1 MSENN
6 SNIQRNLWENPW
18 GYIESFFIGFGLML
32 TGFLIEAFVTTNGNI
47 FTIKYPYNVIAL
59 AGYIIVLFICYK
71 WFTSSQVIRWLTKV
85 PASISSI
92 VLITI
97 LVMIMGT
104 VPQVPSTNNFINKFG
119 LNHIT
124 TNWAFLL
131 ILFQF
136 LTCLGLVSIKRIL
149 QFKWDNFG
157 FVLNHVGLFLAL
169 TAGVLGSGDLQRL
182 SINVYE
188 GKPSWIATDA
198 ERNEVELPFAFYL
211 KDFLIEEYNPKLA
224 LVDNSTGSIS
234 HNDGKNLYLV
244 EKGETY
250 YFNNF
255 EVTIENYLP
264 NAIRFGMRYE
274 PVNEQGSPPAAYISV
289 KNIEND
295 SIQKAWISSG
305 SFRYPYESLKI
316 SEAYSMVMTIPEA
329 KKFSSDIDI
338 LTKDGERI
346 STILEVNKA
355 FKYKGWKIYQLS
367 YDDKMGKWS
376 NLSVLELVKDPWLP
390 LIYLGIFMMI
400 AGAIY
405 MFWVGNKITKNENE

>member
-6 SNIQRNLWENPW
+6 IKIQRNLWENPW
-18 GYIESFFIGFGLML
+18 GYIESFFIGIGLII
-32 TGFLIEAFVTTNGNI
+32 TGLFLEVFSTSNNV
-47 FTIKYPYNVIAL
+47 FTLSYPYNVIFL
-59 AGYIIVLFICYK
+59 IGYIVVLFVLYK
-71 WFTSSQVIRWLTKV
+71 WFTNSQIIRWLTKV

-92 VLITI
+92 VLVTV
-97 LVMIMGT
+97 LVMIMGII
-104 VPQVPSTNNFINKFG
+104 PQIPSENKIINNLG

-124 TNWAFLL
+124 SNWAFLL

-136 LTCLGLVSIKRIL
+136 LTCLGLISIKRIL
-149 QFKWDNFG
+149 QFKWSNFG
-157 FVLNHVGLFLAL
+157 FVLNHTGLFLAL
-169 TAGVLGSGDLQRL
+169 TAGVLGTGDLQRL

-188 GKPSWIATDA
+188 GKPSWVATDQQKK
-198 ERNEVELPFAFYL
+198 EIELPFAFFL
-211 KDFLIEEYNPKLA
+211 KDFLIDEYNPKLA
-224 LVDNSTGSIS
+224 LVDNKTGSIA

-255 EVTIENYLP
+255 EVKIDNFLS

-274 PVNEQGSPPAAYISV
+274 AVNEIGSPPAAKVTV

-295 SIQKAWISSG
+295 SIKTAWISSG

-316 SEAYSMVMTIPEA
+316 SEEYSVVMTIPEV

-338 LTKDGERI
+338 LTKEGERI
-346 STILEVNKA
+346 STVLEVNKP

-390 LIYLGIFMMI
+390 LIYIGIFMMI

-405 MFWVGNKITKNENE
+405 MFWMGNKITKNQE

>member
-6 SNIQRNLWENPW
+6 IKIQRNLWENPW
-18 GYIESFFIGFGLML
+18 GYVESFFIGIGLII
-32 TGFLIEAFVTTNGNI
+32 TGLFLEVFSTSTSV
-47 FTIKYPYNVIAL
+47 FTIAYPYNVIFL
-59 AGYIIVLFICYK
+59 GGYIILLFVLYK
-71 WFTSSQVIRWLTKV
+71 WFTNSQIIRWLTKV

-92 VLITI
+92 VLVTV
-97 LVMIMGT
+97 LVMIMGII
-104 VPQVPSTNNFINKFG
+104 PQIPSENRIINNLG

-124 TNWAFLL
+124 SNWAFLL

-136 LTCLGLVSIKRIL
+136 VTCLGLISIKRLL
-149 QFKWDNFG
+149 QFKWSNFG
-157 FVLNHVGLFLAL
+157 FILNHTGLFLAL
-169 TAGVLGSGDLQRL
+169 TAGVLGTGDLQRL
-182 SINVYE
+182 SLNVYE
-188 GKPSWIATDA
+188 GKPSWIATDSYK
-198 ERNEVELPFAFYL
+198 NEKVELPFAFYL

-224 LVDNSTGSIS
+224 LVDNKTGSIA

-250 YFNNF
+250 YFHNF
-255 EVTIENYLP
+255 EVKIEDFLP

-274 PVNEQGSPPAAYISV
+274 AVNEVGSSPAAKISV
-289 KNIEND
+289 KNVEND
-295 SIQKAWISSG
+295 SIQSAWISSG

-316 SEAYSMVMTIPEA
+316 SEDYSVVMTIPEV

-338 LTKDGERI
+338 LTREGDRI
-346 STILEVNKA
+346 STVLEVNKP

-390 LIYLGIFMMI
+390 LIYIGIFMMI

-405 MFWVGNKITKNENE
+405 MFWMGNKITKNKE

>member
-1 MSENN
+1 MDKNTTT
-6 SNIQRNLWENPW
+6 IQRNLWESPW
-18 GYIESFFIGFGLML
+18 GYAESFFIGFGLL
-32 TGFLIEAFVTTNGNI
+32 ITGFFIEAFVTTSNTI
-47 FTIKYPYNVIAL
+47 LIKYPTNVFL
-59 AGYIIVLFICYK
+59 LLGYILMLFVCYK
-71 WFTSSQVIRWLTKV
+71 YFMSSQLIKWLTKV

-92 VLITI
+92 VMITI
-97 LVMIMGT
+97 MVMIMGT
-104 VPQVPSTNNFINKFG
+104 IPQVTSQNKIINTLG

-124 TNWAFLL
+124 TNWAFILV
-131 ILFQF
+131 LFQF
-136 LTCLGLVSIKRIL
+136 LTCLGLISIKRIL

-157 FVLNHVGLFLAL
+157 FILNHVGLFLAL

-182 SINVYE
+182 TLNIYE
-188 GKPSWIATDA
+188 GKPSWIATDID
-198 ERNEVELPFAFYL
+198 RNQVELPFAVYL
-211 KDFLIEEYNPKLA
+211 NDFMIEEYNPKLA

-234 HNDGKNLYLV
+234 DNEGKNLYIV

-255 EVTIENYLP
+255 EVKIEDFLP

-274 PVNEQGSPPAAYISV
+274 PVNELGSPPAAYISV
-289 KNIEND
+289 KNTEND

-305 SFRYPYESLKI
+305 SYRYPYESIKI
-316 SEAYSMVMTIPEA
+316 SDEYSMVMTIPEA

-346 STILEVNKA
+346 KTVLEVNKA
-355 FKYKGWKIYQLS
+355 FKFKGWKIYQLS
-367 YDDKMGKWS
+367 YNDKMGKWS
-376 NLSVLELVKDPWLP
+376 DLSVIELVKDPWLP

-405 MFWVGNKITKNENE
+405 MFWMGNKITKNN

>member
-6 SNIQRNLWENPW
+6 IKIQRNLWENPW
-18 GYIESFFIGFGLML
+18 GYIESFFIGIGLII
-32 TGFLIEAFVTTNGNI
+32 TGLFLEVFSTSNNV
-47 FTIKYPYNVIAL
+47 FTLSYPYNVIFL
-59 AGYIIVLFICYK
+59 IGYIVVLFVLYK
-71 WFTSSQVIRWLTKV
+71 WFTNSQIIRWLTKV

-92 VLITI
+92 VLVTV
-97 LVMIMGT
+97 LVMIMGII
-104 VPQVPSTNNFINKFG
+104 PQIPSENKIINNLG

-124 TNWAFLL
+124 SNWAFLL

-136 LTCLGLVSIKRIL
+136 LTCLGLISIKRIL
-149 QFKWDNFG
+149 QFKWSNFG
-157 FVLNHVGLFLAL
+157 FVLNHTGLFLAL
-169 TAGVLGSGDLQRL
+169 TAGVLGTGDLQRL

-188 GKPSWIATDA
+188 GKPSWVATDQQKK
-198 ERNEVELPFAFYL
+198 EIELPFAFFL
-211 KDFLIEEYNPKLA
+211 KDFLIDEYNPKLA
-224 LVDNSTGSIS
+224 LVDNKTGSIA

-255 EVTIENYLP
+255 EVKIDNFLS

-274 PVNEQGSPPAAYISV
+274 AVNEIGSPPAAKVTV

-295 SIQKAWISSG
+295 SIKTAWISSG

-316 SEAYSMVMTIPEA
+316 SKEYSVVMTIPEV

-338 LTKDGERI
+338 LTKEGERI
-346 STILEVNKA
+346 STVLEVNKP

-390 LIYLGIFMMI
+390 LIYIGIFMMI

-405 MFWVGNKITKNENE
+405 MFWMGNKITKNQE

>member
-1 MSENN
+1 MSDNN
-6 SNIQRNLWENPW
+6 TNIQRNLWENPW

-32 TGFLIEAFVTTNGNI
+32 TGFLIEAFITTNGNM
-47 FTIKYPYNVIAL
+47 FTIKYPYNAIAL
-59 AGYIIVLFICYK
+59 AGYVIVLFICYK

-255 EVTIENYLP
+255 EVTIESYLP

-289 KNIEND
+289 KNTEND
-295 SIQKAWISSG
+295 SIKKAWISSG